1 MNRGGG
7 YVLENY
13 FKVCDYVAIPKL
25 KITLNDLNNHNI
37 KEKVGN
43 KSTRCIFDV
52 LKNYKSVNVDDV
64 TETCVDGYALRYYG
78 YYDYEEQQLYGYI
91 IDPIN
96 YIEYPALSKIKIG
109 LEKETKTNYENFDE
123 GITDF
128 NEETTEIIKVYA
140 IDL

>member
-1 MNRGGG
+1 MKSGG

-13 FKVCDYVAIPKL
+13 FKVCEYVAIPKL

-37 KEKVGN
+37 KEKVGD

-64 TETCVDGYALRYYG
+64 TETCVDAYALRYYG
-78 YYDYEEQQLYGYI
+78 YYDYEEHLLYGYI
-91 IDPIN
+91 IDPIE

-109 LEKETKTNYENFDE
+109 LEKETKTNYEDFDE

-128 NEETTEIIKVYA
+128 NEETTEVVNCYPVN
-140 IDL
+140 L